1 MQKSLKRKT
10 VMLYKIYAIKSAT
23 GNDIDRHSIKITG
36 HIKKIGKHTAKV
48 SLAHAVVASV
58 NITVV
63 SA

>member
-1 MQKSLKRKT
+1 M
-10 VMLYKIYAIKSAT
+10 
-23 GNDIDRHSIKITG
+23 TG

-48 SLAHAVVASV
+48 SLAHGVVASV